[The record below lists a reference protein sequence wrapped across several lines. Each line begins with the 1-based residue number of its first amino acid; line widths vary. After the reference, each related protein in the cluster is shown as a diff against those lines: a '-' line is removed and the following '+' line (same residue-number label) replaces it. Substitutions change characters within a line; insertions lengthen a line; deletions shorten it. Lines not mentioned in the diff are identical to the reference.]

1 MREPVSREEYR
12 RAFDTIPFSDDFE
25 TRTQAMLRCRL
36 QNLEKEESQM
46 TVRKSRK
53 WILAA
58 AVAVA
63 VALLALSVSAAVL
76 WRTPAQVAEE
86 IQDPLLAQA
95 FAGRTPYWK
104 IPAFEMPNGEVLYV
118 EYNKESDT
126 LDVGQ
131 PTNAGLVLSLIHI

>member
-53 WILAA
+53 WI
-58 AVAVA
+58 
-63 VALLALSVSAAVL
+63 
-76 WRTPAQVAEE
+76 
-86 IQDPLLAQA
+86 
-95 FAGRTPYWK
+95 
-104 IPAFEMPNGEVLYV
+104 
-118 EYNKESDT
+118 
-126 LDVGQ
+126 
-131 PTNAGLVLSLIHI
+131 